1 MTPPKRASVLLLTLL
16 PTSSLAACGGVAVA
30 TARGDDGAAPA
41 TDAGSGIG
49 AVDGSGSAACTFD
62 GGPVAVGL
70 VPASGSFS
78 GPNLAG
84 TLCAGGVVTAV
95 AIFAPGHLVFEA
107 ESYMQPEGAIRVT
120 APANATGA
128 SLTVA
133 VGYPASAM
141 CGDVQLCVDLP
152 GPGPDC
158 GDAAAPTTCPP
169 DCELVLDDGMSR
181 CESMLPGNCYSA
193 SVGPPCNGT
202 AIGPDL
208 GSFSVDLTS
217 LVPNDSGDG
226 YETAHGT
233 LTATLVGVGGAP
245 GNASLT
251 LTF

>member
-1 MTPPKRASVLLLTLL
+1 MTPRQRASVLLLTLL
-16 PTSSLAACGGVAVA
+16 ATSSFSACGGIAV
-30 TARGDDGAAPA
+30 GDGAATP
-41 TDAGSGIG
+41 TVDAGSGID
-49 AVDGSGSAACTFD
+49 AVDGAGSAACTFD
-62 GGPVAVGL
+62 GGPVVVGL

-78 GPNLAG
+78 GPNLGG

-107 ESYMQPEGAIRVT
+107 ESYMQPAGAIRVA

-141 CGDVQLCVDLP
+141 CGDIQLCIDLP

-169 DCELVLDDGMSR
+169 DCELVLDDGTSR

-193 SVGPPCNGT
+193 SVGPPCNCT

-226 YETAHGT
+226 FETAHGT
-233 LTATLVGVGGAP
+233 LSATLVGVGGAP